1 MEAPTGTGKTTSLC
15 MSALQIIDP
24 SVQTCQVLVLT
35 SSFDAAQR
43 IQKTAVDLGQYMQML
58 DRPASV
64 GRPNIDDDIST
75 LLHGGQQFVAGPPDR
90 VLELIQHRA
99 ITTESTKLLVL
110 DKGDKIV
117 PVFIEQILAIHQL
130 VPSSVQVVCLSV
142 TRVLQDVPG
151 MSSILPHDHLHIV
164 INKKPGRPFE
174 GVKQYYIAT
183 EIEDQKLSILSPLC
197 STLGPTTQVL
207 IFCNTRR
214 KVSWLAS
221 QLKIPNSASM
231 HADMDACDRAEITK
245 SFRSGSTRVLLATN
259 TLAWGLVVRP
269 SSLLIVINY
278 EVPAKLDEYVHRTS
292 YDGRLGS
299 KDTTI
304 NVVLVVREEV
314 GTVRE
319 MERHHGTQIEETSVP
334 LLMQAVVC
342 GRR

>member
-1 MEAPTGTGKTTSLC
+1 

-43 IQKTAVDLGQYMQML
+43 TQKTAVDLGQYMQML
-58 DRPASV
+58 DRPASA

-75 LLHGGQQFVAGPPDR
+75 LVHGGQQLVVGPPDR
-90 VLELIQHRA
+90 VLELIQRRA
-99 ITTESTKLLVL
+99 ITIEDTKLLVL
-110 DKGDKIV
+110 DKADKIV
-117 PVFIEQILAIHQL
+117 PVFMEQILAIQQL
-130 VPSSVQVVCLSV
+130 LPPSVQVVCLSV
-142 TRVLQDVPG
+142 TSMPQDAPG
-151 MSSILPHDHLHIV
+151 MSSILPHGILRII
-164 INKKPGRPFE
+164 INKEPERLLND
-174 GVKQYYIAT
+174 VRQYYIAAET
-183 EIEDQKLSILSPLC
+183 EDQKLDMLFNFCEKTPK
-197 STLGPTTQVL
+197 TAQML

-221 QLKIPNSASM
+221 QLRIPNFASM

-259 TLAWGLVVRP
+259 ALAWGLVVRP
-269 SSLLIVINY
+269 SSPLIVINY
-278 EVPAKLDEYVHRTS
+278 EVPAKLDEYIHRTS

-304 NVVLVVREEV
+304 NVILVVREEV

-319 MERHHGTQIEETSVP
+319 IERHHGTQIEETSVP
-334 LLMQAVVC
+334 LLMQAVV
-342 GRR
+342 